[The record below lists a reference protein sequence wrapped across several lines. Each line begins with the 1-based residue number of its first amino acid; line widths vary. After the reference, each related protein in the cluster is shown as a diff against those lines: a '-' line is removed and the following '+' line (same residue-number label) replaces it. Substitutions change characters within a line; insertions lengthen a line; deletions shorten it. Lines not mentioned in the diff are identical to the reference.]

1 LPSYIYFI
9 SPSGCPLSSPQQAA
23 GYSAGFFI
31 KQWLA
36 R

>member
-1 LPSYIYFI
+1 LPSYTHFI

-31 KQWLA
+31 NYGVS
-36 R
+36 